1 MTYKPRYSGPNNSGV
16 CICGH
21 DWTEH
26 HLGVI
31 MNEDY
36 FEATGESYLPEEC
49 EAYGSNEM
57 GGLDSEGNNH
67 CQRYKDSG
75 E

>member
-1 MTYKPRYSGPNNSGV
+1 MTYQPRYSGPDRTGV
-16 CICGH
+16 CVCGH
-21 DWTEH
+21 KWILH
-26 HLGVI
+26 HLGVV
-31 MNEDY
+31 MNQEY
-36 FEATGESYLPEEC
+36 FNDTGESYLPEEC
-49 EAYGSNEM
+49 EAFGFNET